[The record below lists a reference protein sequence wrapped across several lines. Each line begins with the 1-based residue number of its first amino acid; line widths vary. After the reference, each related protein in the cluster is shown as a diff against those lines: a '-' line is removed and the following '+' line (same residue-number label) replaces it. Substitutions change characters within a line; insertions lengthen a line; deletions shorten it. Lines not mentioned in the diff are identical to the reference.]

1 MENTQIAEATS
12 TGRGRRKV
20 RQGIVVSDKMQK
32 TIVVAVTNLIRH
44 PLYGRI
50 MKQTRKF
57 KAHDEEGTCHVG
69 DTVEIVETRP
79 LSKDKNWRLMRIVER
94 AK

>member
-1 MENTQIAEATS
+1 METTQTEETAART
-12 TGRGRRKV
+12 RGRRKV
-20 RQGIVVSDKMQK
+20 RQGVVVSDKMQK

-50 MKQTRKF
+50 LKQTRKF
-57 KAHDEEGTCHVG
+57 QAHDEENDAHVG
-69 DTVEIVETRP
+69 DTVEITETRP
-79 LSKDKNWRLMRIVER
+79 LSKNKNWRLLRIVER

>member
-1 MENTQIAEATS
+1 MDNTQTVET
-12 TGRGRRKV
+12 TTDERGRRKV
-20 RQGIVVSDKMQK
+20 RMGVVVSDKMDK

-57 KAHDEEGTCHVG
+57 QAHDEDNTVHVG
-69 DTVEIVETRP
+69 DTVEITETRP
-79 LSKDKNWRLMRIVER
+79 LSKNKNWRLLRIVER